1 MKLNNLAILVLLA
14 GISLP
19 AAAGVDTDA
28 VVGGALGGA
37 AGAAVGSAVGG
48 RDAAIV
54 GGGIGGALGTA
65 IATKDKKEVRVQNEV
80 RVQKE
85 VVYVREGDGR
95 HDNGLHRGHY
105 KKKHKHRRHDH
116 DD

>member
-1 MKLNNLAILVLLA
+1 MNSKHVVLFTLLA
-14 GISLP
+14 GLSLS
-19 AAAGVDTDA
+19 ATAGVDGDA

-37 AGAAVGSAVGG
+37 AGAAVGSALGG

-54 GGGIGGALGTA
+54 GGGVGGALGTA
-65 IATKDKKEVRVQNEV
+65 IATKNQRKEVV
-80 RVQKE
+80 VQKE
-85 VVYVREGDGR
+85 VVYVEREGR

-105 KKKHKHRRHDH
+105 KKHKKHRH

>member
-1 MKLNNLAILVLLA
+1 MNNKFSLFALLA
-14 GISLP
+14 AVSLP
-19 AAAGVDTDA
+19 AAAGIDGDA

-48 RDAAIV
+48 RDAAII

-65 IATKDKKEVRVQNEV
+65 IATKEQKREVVKV
-80 RVQKE
+80 KE
-85 VVYVREGDGR
+85 VVYVNEDGR